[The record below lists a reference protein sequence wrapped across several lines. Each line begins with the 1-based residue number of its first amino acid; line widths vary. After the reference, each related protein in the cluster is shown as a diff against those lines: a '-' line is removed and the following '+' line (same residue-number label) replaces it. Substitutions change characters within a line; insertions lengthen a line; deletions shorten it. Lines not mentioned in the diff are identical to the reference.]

1 MVVRERVAGVFAPGD
16 RSRVKRAESN
26 DQKGDDDEDAHGA
39 APFDVLTRFYGLIG
53 YFRYITL
60 LRVTC
65 QWV

>member
-1 MVVRERVAGVFAPGD
+1 MVVGKGVAGVFAPGD
-16 RSRVKRAESN
+16 RSRVQRAESD

-53 YFRYITL
+53 YYVNFTL

-65 QWV
+65 Q

>member
-1 MVVRERVAGVFAPGD
+1 MMVVGERVAGVFAPGD

-53 YFRYITL
+53 YPVTL
-60 LRVTC
+60 PAC
-65 QWV
+65 A